1 MSGLFDIDCFYY
13 KDHQGR
19 EVDFVVK
26 EGLKVKELIQVCYDP
41 SNEETKVREL
51 RGLAEANKELRC
63 KNLVLITSD
72 TEKKE
77 ELDRKFGVKAIVY
90 YVPLWKWLLGI

>member
-51 RGLAEANKELRC
+51 RGLAEASKELRC

>member
-77 ELDRKFGVKAIVY
+77 ELDRKFGVKAIVH